1 MSLQFPK
8 RSWNQVLAFAAS
20 FAVSC
25 TAVQAQDAST
35 YPSKPIRMVMSQPP
49 GNAPDILARILSDHV
64 SKSLGQPVI
73 IEYKP
78 SAGGVIALD
87 AAAKAA
93 PDGYTV
99 VFAGPSALTVAPY
112 IKKKLPYDPFTDFLA
127 LTIVGQSANVLVVG
141 PSLKVDT
148 MAQLVQHIKSNPG
161 KVQFGSAGIGSPAHL
176 AGELLNALTGAQ
188 MLHIPY
194 KGATQ
199 ALNDVVAGTVDL
211 MITSP
216 ASAKAFISG
225 GRLKALA
232 STGQRPDPALPDVPL
247 LSDTVPQYE
256 ITQWWG
262 LVLRAGTPEPIVRKL
277 HAAFVAALKDPR
289 VQSQFQLQGVVPR
302 MTTPA
307 EFEAFLKLERVRH
320 QDLIKRANI
329 PMED

>member
-20 FAVSC
+20 FAVAC

-194 KGATQ
+194 KGAPQ

-247 LSDTVPQYE
+247 LSDTVPQ
-256 ITQWWG
+256 
-262 LVLRAGTPEPIVRKL
+262 
-277 HAAFVAALKDPR
+277 
-289 VQSQFQLQGVVPR
+289 
-302 MTTPA
+302 
-307 EFEAFLKLERVRH
+307 
-320 QDLIKRANI
+320 
-329 PMED
+329 